1 MRDAIRA
8 CLAAAFFLSP
18 IAAATDGEQ
27 KVVQGD
33 DPWLITEFRQAEQAV
48 VVGGGDV
55 FGLAPEAAVSLR
67 YQLEMRDKQR
77 QGRRDEDP
85 RFSATVSVGKDFAGR
100 PIITAITVH

>member
-1 MRDAIRA
+1 MRHVILA
-8 CLAAAFFLSP
+8 CLAAALFLSP
-18 IAAATDGEQ
+18 IAAVADAEQ
-27 KVVQGD
+27 KVAQGD

-55 FGLAPEAAVSLR
+55 FGLSPEAAVSLR
-67 YQLEMRDKQR
+67 YQLEMRDKLR
-77 QGRRDEDP
+77 QGRPVEDP